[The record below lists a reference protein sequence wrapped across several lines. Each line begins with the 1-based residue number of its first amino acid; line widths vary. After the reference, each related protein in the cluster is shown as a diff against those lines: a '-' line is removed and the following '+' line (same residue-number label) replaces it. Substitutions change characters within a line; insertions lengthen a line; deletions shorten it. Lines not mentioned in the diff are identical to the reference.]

1 MSILIKDA
9 AAYAQ
14 QISDAEEVPL
24 FKYLSEDE
32 LRLLEGSLIN
42 KHKAVH
48 RGIVAST
55 GLPYHLVQ
63 SDELTEINGYIASIH
78 KELVKHIIAKQAVKK

>member
-1 MSILIKDA
+1 MSLLIKDA

-24 FKYLSEDE
+24 FKYLSEEE
-32 LRLLEGSLIN
+32 LRLLEGALIN

-48 RGIVAST
+48 RSIAIAT

-78 KELVKHIIAKQAVKK
+78 KELVKHIMAK